1 MAIILNYDKNA
12 AIRIR
17 DFLLSQGLTLEGTYG
32 MMANIY
38 TESGFRSNNAQNS
51 CMTKLG
57 MTDETYTVQ
66 VDNGQY
72 TAFCT
77 DRVGYG
83 LCQWTSSGRKTG
95 LFNYAKNQKLS
106 IGDETMQLNYLVYE
120 LSTAYKLVFNKL
132 KTSHDISE
140 CAKYVMLKFERP
152 ANQSEENQNKRAS
165 YGLQLYKELENK
177 KEETNMGKPII
188 ALSAGH
194 GLYTAGKRC
203 KKSIDPNETRE
214 WYLND
219 RIIDKV
225 ETKLLAYNCTVLR
238 VNDTT
243 GKTDTALKTRTNTA
257 NNANADVYLAMHHN
271 AGIHGGKGGGTV
283 VYYYSTDANR
293 KTQATQLYNAIVA
306 QTGLVG
312 NRSSKVIKKNYH
324 EVREPKMLSLLVENG
339 FMDSKTDVPIIL
351 TEEHAEKTA
360 IGVVNFLVS
369 YLGLTKT
376 GNVISSTTT
385 ITKPST
391 PANTTTYKVDKGDNL
406 TKIGKKTGIAWTK
419 IAKLNNLKFPYTLSV
434 GQVLKLVES
443 TSPSSTSKKFVCNG
457 IDYSLV
463 FDPVYYSN
471 KYVDLKRIYGT
482 NSTNLFN
489 HFKNHGMKEGR
500 QASANFNAIAYKSR
514 YADLQKAFGNNLPEY
529 YKHYIQCGKK
539 EGRQAL

>member
-1 MAIILNYDKNA
+1 MAIILNYDKNV

-57 MTDETYTVQ
+57 MTDEAYTVQ

-83 LCQWTSSGRKTG
+83 LCQWTSPGRKAG
-95 LFNYAKNQKLS
+95 LFNYAKSKKTS
-106 IGDETMQLNYLVYE
+106 VGDEIMQLNYLVNE

-165 YGLQLYKELENK
+165 YGLQLYKDLEEYKEEIDMGYTNSSLVDYIKISPNKTSPRNHKIDTITIHCYVGQVSVERIGSGFAKKTTMASCNYGIGSDGRIALIVDEKDRSWCSSNKENDHRAVTIEVACDSKAPYAVNNKAMESLIELCADICKRNDIKRLVWSTNKNERVNHLNGCNMTVHRDYKNKSCPGQYLYERHGYIASEVNK
-177 KEETNMGKPII
+177 KLGVVVENVVVV
-188 ALSAGH
+188 
-194 GLYTAGKRC
+194 
-203 KKSIDPNETRE
+203 PNEMST
-214 WYLND
+214 YT
-219 RIIDKV
+219 V
-225 ETKLLAYNCTVLR
+225 EKY
-238 VNDTT
+238 DT
-243 GKTDTALKTRTNTA
+243 
-257 NNANADVYLAMHHN
+257 
-271 AGIHGGKGGGTV
+271 
-283 VYYYSTDANR
+283 
-293 KTQATQLYNAIVA
+293 
-306 QTGLVG
+306 
-312 NRSSKVIKKNYH
+312 
-324 EVREPKMLSLLVENG
+324 
-339 FMDSKTDVPIIL
+339 
-351 TEEHAEKTA
+351 
-360 IGVVNFLVS
+360 
-369 YLGLTKT
+369 
-376 GNVISSTTT
+376 
-385 ITKPST
+385 
-391 PANTTTYKVDKGDNL
+391 L

-434 GQVLKLVES
+434 GQVLKLAES

-471 KYVDLKRIYGT
+471 KYADLKRIYGT

-500 QASANFNAIAYKSR
+500 QASANFNAIVYKSR

-529 YKHYIQCGKK
+529 YKHYIQCGEK